1 MYGHYKPTSPSEGPL
16 VRARDITH
24 KYFNDDY
31 ILKTTSAAMASRNRM
46 SEITG
51 LGDGHFDWNRDRG
64 IGDRG
69 SQYAHIPVSQYPSIP
84 ASH

>member
-1 MYGHYKPTSPSEGPL
+1 
-16 VRARDITH
+16 
-24 KYFNDDY
+24 
-31 ILKTTSAAMASRNRM
+31 MASRNRM

-51 LGDGHFDWNRDRG
+51 LGDGYFDWNRDRG

-84 ASH
+84 LMMSYYPGTDDIFRITLTGGDGTKSDNYCQLAAL